1 MSGIAANHWV
11 DKLVVHWMRR
21 KVEAATVDTL
31 AADILEAGD
40 NQVVVAILA
49 DNLGVAAGILGIPAD
64 RTGVDSSAVVAD
76 SLVGDIGLGRM
87 EVELMAA
94 EGAGNPA
101 EEDSG

>member
-1 MSGIAANHWV
+1 
-11 DKLVVHWMRR
+11 MRR
-21 KVEAATVDTL
+21 EVEAAAVDTL

-64 RTGVDSSAVVAD
+64 RTGADSSVAVAD
-76 SLVGDIGLGRM
+76 SLVGDIGLDRM

-94 EGAGNPA
+94 GGAGNPA

>member
-1 MSGIAANHWV
+1 MSGTSANHWV

-21 KVEAATVDTL
+21 EVEAAAVDTL

-49 DNLGVAAGILGIPAD
+49 DNLGVAAGILGILAD
-64 RTGVDSSAVVAD
+64 RTGADSSVAVAD
-76 SLVGDIGLGRM
+76 SLVGDIGLDRM

-94 EGAGNPA
+94 GGAGNPA